1 MAYLNFS
8 ESFSGPATEIPT
20 PDAIAPAPA
29 PIADFS
35 AIEWMVI
42 GLAERDGLSS
52 LSTPG
57 RLARALGGLFGVG
70 ASSRLADERLERLR
84 RFAVLVRHHGWRVP
98 TSEVKAFLTQFSVG
112 QLETVIASA
121 TRRKTLAVQRVAA

>member
-8 ESFSGPATEIPT
+8 ESFCGPVASVPAAEAVGEDVT
-20 PDAIAPAPA
+20 PLTG
-29 PIADFS
+29 FS

-52 LSTPG
+52 LATPG
-57 RLARALGGLFGVG
+57 PIARALGGLFGLGV
-70 ASSRLADERLERLR
+70 SSRLADARLEQLR

-98 TSEVKAFLTQFSVG
+98 TSEVKAFLTQFTAE

-121 TRRKTLAVQRVAA
+121 TRRSTLSPQRIAA